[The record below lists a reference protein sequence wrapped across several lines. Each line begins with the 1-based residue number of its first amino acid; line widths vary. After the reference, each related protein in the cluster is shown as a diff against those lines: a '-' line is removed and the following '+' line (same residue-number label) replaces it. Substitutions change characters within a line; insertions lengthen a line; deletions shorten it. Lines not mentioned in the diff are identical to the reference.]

1 MKKPKKRDAL
11 KAACLQAAATV
22 WASGKLHAH
31 HEGQTPQ
38 EHANQVADFALLLY
52 RAWIEKE
59 SASREAELPS
69 LKKVSE
75 ELEKRAAADR
85 DSTAPSAGKA
95 P

>member
-38 EHANQVADFALLLY
+38 DHANQVADFALLLY
-52 RAWIEKE
+52 EAWTKKVA
-59 SASREAELPS
+59 ASKEAEMPS
-69 LKKVSE
+69 LKKVTDE
-75 ELEKRAAADR
+75 IDKGAEGAA
-85 DSTAPSAGKA
+85 P
-95 P
+95 